1 MATVLSAQHEE
12 SQQHEY
18 QGQTVRREAGQKVS
32 GVLMRQWRPELFQA
46 DEVLVWSQPSAVV
59 DSVIYRFQ
67 QRLEANEHRQ
77 AVGLIDS
84 FLGGSQDSTMI

>member
-1 MATVLSAQHEE
+1 MATALWAQHEE

>member
-1 MATVLSAQHEE
+1 MATALWAQHEE

-59 DSVIYRFQ
+59 DQSYTGSSRDWKPMSTD
-67 QRLEANEHRQ
+67 RQ
-77 AVGLIDS
+77 
-84 FLGGSQDSTMI
+84 